1 MQKHA
6 KQKFIKNEIP
16 FLLQEKGPD
25 KKKNIIVLFPIAYCL
40 PSVTKNN
47 VVRTKNK
54 GISADVL

>member
-1 MQKHA
+1 MKYLFYYR
-6 KQKFIKNEIP
+6 K
-16 FLLQEKGPD
+16 KGQI
-25 KKKNIIVLFPIAYCL
+25 KKKIIIVLFPIAYCL